1 MPVTNCIKAA
11 DKNAQNPIFAAQS
24 ASHSVRPGS
33 PAHSDSSG
41 NSRDSRKQEQA
52 EQRQRLQAERADAER
67 EAKELEERV
76 AGTMEK
82 LQPIFIKDVTSA
94 VTTAVTAAVQPM
106 VVQTC
111 TGELQEINS
120 RMGTI
125 EDGQTKL
132 SNDMQELKQQH
143 SETKELLAELSG
155 QFKQVLEGSS
165 RPVRVAPYS
174 ASADTPPVD
183 FEERSGESQNPT
195 SDTFGFIP
203 NQEFWRRPNPTVLF
217 TNTHE
222 SKEVS
227 KEKFVEAFS
236 KLALEANC
244 DPSTYKVYG
253 EELDSKFEIR
263 FGGDLSTAARRC
275 AQFRGSLKIGPNK
288 FKDQHAVGP
297 SGEQVKFFVNPDK
310 NGAMVRREILVK
322 QLVEYFKPILSDKLV
337 HSNKGTGQLLVNRQP
352 LALVV
357 ILNENEAKLQW
368 KPKKVEA
375 FGVDKSEAEAEFQK
389 IVQAKGEPWV

>member
-1 MPVTNCIKAA
+1 MPVANFTKAT
-11 DKNAQNPIFAAQS
+11 DKNAQNPILAAQP
-24 ASHSVRPGS
+24 AERNERPSS
-33 PAHSDSSG
+33 PAHSDASG
-41 NSRDSRKQEQA
+41 NSRDSRKQEQI
-52 EQRQRLQAERADAER
+52 EQRQRLQAERADADR

-82 LQPIFIKDVTSA
+82 LQPGFINDITN
-94 VTTAVTAAVQPM
+94 AVTAATRPM
-106 VVQTC
+106 VVQTV
-111 TGELQEINS
+111 TGELQEVHS
-120 RMGTI
+120 RLGSL
-125 EDGQTKL
+125 EDGQAKL
-132 SNDMQELKQQH
+132 SRDMEELKLQAAQA
-143 SETKELLAELSG
+143 KESMADMSG
-155 QFKQVLEGSS
+155 KFERFLENASS
-165 RPVRVAPYS
+165 SVRVAPHPSHADGSSPPADFGECNGDTQFS
-174 ASADTPPVD
+174 A
-183 FEERSGESQNPT
+183 

-236 KLALEANC
+236 KLATEANC
-244 DPSTYKVYG
+244 DPSTYKIFG

-263 FGGDLSTAARRC
+263 FGGDVATAARRC

-297 SGEQVKFFVNPDK
+297 SGEQVKFYVNPDK

-322 QLVEYFKPILSDKLV
+322 QLVEYFKPILSEKLV
-337 HSNKGTGQLLVNRQP
+337 HSNKATGQLLVNRQP
-352 LALVV
+352 LAQVV

-389 IVQAKGEPWV
+389 IVLAKGEPWV